1 MKVVLSL
8 IASCLMAASLVASV
22 PDQGEGASNTTLQTF
37 RQPKNIAFSVFSGGS
52 SHANWA
58 LSIIEELSKRGHATI
73 FLTKDGHKKFGK
85 NFPSIETVS
94 LGDDTRNSNAF
105 KLLTEN
111 IREATLASTSVN
123 FIKVM
128 EATFEE
134 DYKNTLE
141 FFKSREIDVAVC
153 DHFCISCQEACTTL
167 QIPFLIT
174 NSLAV
179 APDTEA
185 PYINSDDLLMRVPTS
200 LEMTFGERVYKHLIE
215 PVEIFFKTYKL
226 IEEQKQRRL
235 ALGIKDPVYP
245 HEERWK
251 NSIKLF
257 NTAFGF
263 EPARPLGPLV
273 EFIGPIIPK
282 TAASVLT
289 KELDQFLISHQRVAY
304 IAFGQHAVSTESE
317 ITVLLAGLLEAYE
330 AGDIDG
336 IIWSTRGLGDIFP
349 STLTTESNTTYAI
362 HEFMKQETT
371 GNIVFLDWA
380 PQTAILEHP
389 STIVFVTH
397 AGAGSWHEG
406 LNAGK
411 RLVFFPFFADQPV
424 NSLMG
429 EKFGMGLKV
438 NYKGTRQ
445 EAAKVIKRVARDEDG
460 FFQANI
466 KRFQALVQIK
476 SKAGVS
482 KGADLVEEVA
492 FMHQNTLLHHRRDVK
507 HDLSYIKAHSLDV
520 YAFGFVAACLPMFAA
535 MYSLST
541 YFKSDNNLH
550 KKVKIQ

>member
-1 MKVVLSL
+1 
-8 IASCLMAASLVASV
+8 MAAHLVASI
-22 PDQGEGASNTTLQTF
+22 PDQGEASNMALQTF
-37 RQPKNIAFSVFSGGS
+37 RQPKKIAFSVFSGGS
-52 SHANWA
+52 SHTNWV
-58 LSIIEELSKRGHATI
+58 LSIIEELSKRGHTTT
-73 FLTKDGHKKFGK
+73 FLTKDSYKESGK

-94 LGDDTRNSNAF
+94 LGDNSKNNNAF
-105 KLLTEN
+105 KLLSEN

-123 FIKVM
+123 FIKFG

-134 DYKNTLE
+134 DYQNTLQ
-141 FFKSREIDVAVC
+141 FFKSRKIDVAVC

-185 PYINSDDLLMRVPTS
+185 PYINSDDMLVRVPTS
-200 LEMTFGERVYKHLIE
+200 LEMTFFERVYKHLIE
-215 PVEIFFKTYKL
+215 PVEIFFKMYKL
-226 IEEQKQRRL
+226 IEEQKQHYL

-251 NSIKLF
+251 NSIKMF

-289 KELDQFLISHQRVAY
+289 KELNQFLINRQRVAY
-304 IAFGQHAVSTESE
+304 IAFGQHAVSTKDE
-317 ITVLLAGLLEAYE
+317 ITILLAGLLEAYE
-330 AGDIDG
+330 ADDIDG

-349 STLTTESNTTYAI
+349 STLTTESNTTYAV
-362 HEFMKQETT
+362 HKLMKQEMT
-371 GNIVFLDWA
+371 GDFVFLDWA
-380 PQTAILEHP
+380 PQTSILDHQ
-389 STIVFVTH
+389 STILFVTH

-406 LNAGK
+406 LHAGK

-429 EKFGMGLKV
+429 EKFGMGLRV

-445 EAAKVIKRVARDEDG
+445 EAAKVIQRVARDKDG
-460 FFQANI
+460 SFQANV

-476 SKAGVS
+476 SKAGVGR
-482 KGADLVEEVA
+482 GADLVEEVA
-492 FMHQNTLLHHRRDVK
+492 FMHQNTLLHHRKDVK
-507 HDLSYIKAHSLDV
+507 RDLSFIKAYNLDV
-520 YAFGFVAACLPMFAA
+520 YAFGLVVACLPFFAA
-535 MYSLST
+535 MYSLSA
-541 YFKSDNNLH
+541 YFKSASLH
-550 KKVKIQ
+550 EKVKIQ